1 MPFSQFGRAEA
12 AVKEAYGGE
21 DEPVSEAA
29 GVPLE
34 LPESIE
40 AREPRGDWDP
50 GNWYWEDATVEIW
63 EGAQVEM
70 GELLAASL
78 GENRIHARVA
88 ETGRSYKLFVLPGDE
103 MRAREIVREVVEGVP
118 PE

>member
-1 MPFSQFGRAEA
+1 M
-12 AVKEAYGGE
+12 KEAYGGE
-21 DEPVSEAA
+21 DEPVSEAT

-40 AREPRGDWDP
+40 AREWRGEWDP
-50 GNWYWEDATVEIW
+50 GNWYPEDATAEIW
-63 EGAQVEM
+63 EGEQAEM

-88 ETGRSYKLFVLPGDE
+88 ETGRAHRLFVLPVDE